1 MTYYDWNIEKNNEL
15 KENRNISFEIIVVQ
29 IENGSILDILE
40 HPNKEKYGNQQ
51 IYIIEFDD
59 YAYLVPFVKD
69 GEKIFLKTIIPSR
82 KATKKYLR

>member
-1 MTYYDWNIEKNNEL
+1 MTCYDWNIEKNNEL

-40 HPNKEKYGNQQ
+40 HPNKVKYGNQQ

>member
-1 MTYYDWNIEKNNEL
+1 MTYFDWNIEKNNEL

-59 YAYLVPFVKD
+59 YAYLVPFIKD
-69 GEKIFLKTIIPSR
+69 GDRIFLKTIIPSR